1 MSLSEHDTIDSTSF
15 DSNIEDSTN
24 PDDMINECLAQTE
37 FQMKE
42 WLNKDGTLLF
52 KKLAIEHLMKLEK
65 ESLSSHISKNIP
77 MVGLKRENAVSNL
90 TESAGSKKKIRLCNS
105 QVLKK

>member
-1 MSLSEHDTIDSTSF
+1 MSSQDVIDSTSF
-15 DSNIEDSTN
+15 SSNPEEEE
-24 PDDMINECLAQTE
+24 MMNECLAQTE

-65 ESLSSHISKNIP
+65 ESLCSHISKNPIKP
-77 MVGLKRENAVSNL
+77 GLKKEFAASDL
-90 TESAGSKKKIRLCNS
+90 TDSIGSKKKIKLCNS
-105 QVLKK
+105 QVKK

>member
-1 MSLSEHDTIDSTSF
+1 MSESDMSNHDDTESNSF
-15 DSNIEDSTN
+15 SNQEDV
-24 PDDMINECLAQTE
+24 INECLAQTE

-65 ESLSSHISKNIP
+65 ENLSSHISKSIP
-77 MVGLKRENAVSNL
+77 MAGLKKEIVASDS
-90 TESAGSKKKIRLCNS
+90 TESNGSKKKTLKMLCKETG
-105 QVLKK
+105 KK